1 MGTAPSLAFP
11 GWLLTRIWSLNIF
24 MLTLTADEK
33 AEEEERTSTQ
43 TLPLNYLTRSSSH
56 KMDDRIKEEIQAPF
70 SPLQIPLATQRRM
83 KKKQAQC

>member
-1 MGTAPSLAFP
+1 
-11 GWLLTRIWSLNIF
+11 